1 VCCFKLFTVLCQLK
15 LLPCFRSGR
24 LPSLLAS
31 VFTNCGRVLLPV
43 VASKSHCPSPHAC
56 SAHVRSATY
65 RLLYVHLLVPD
76 DAVIVEYDRRKA
88 RYAKTSEINRRSLYD
103 CPCACHADDALQK
116 VMLFTNDSNP
126 ASEDSRL
133 AYLSDSL
140 LGCKLRFEQRHKKF
154 LRLLGSLRSIL
165 GSNKARKFELFLLV
179 TMSWRWSDDINP
191 PNALTTSFLLMLAIA
206 LAADDLPGAS
216 EQQQI
221 ADAFVFDS
229 DVPGHVEEV
238 SNGSACS
245 MRR

>member
-1 VCCFKLFTVLCQLK
+1 
-15 LLPCFRSGR
+15 
-24 LPSLLAS
+24 
-31 VFTNCGRVLLPV
+31 
-43 VASKSHCPSPHAC
+43 
-56 SAHVRSATY
+56 
-65 RLLYVHLLVPD
+65 
-76 DAVIVEYDRRKA
+76 
-88 RYAKTSEINRRSLYD
+88 
-103 CPCACHADDALQK
+103 
-116 VMLFTNDSNP
+116 
-126 ASEDSRL
+126 
-133 AYLSDSL
+133 L

-238 SNGSACS
+238 SQWQCLFHASLILNRTLCFPVPDPTISSLNLPLVARLYLRSSKWKVTKKVDDGNVFC
-245 MRR
+245 